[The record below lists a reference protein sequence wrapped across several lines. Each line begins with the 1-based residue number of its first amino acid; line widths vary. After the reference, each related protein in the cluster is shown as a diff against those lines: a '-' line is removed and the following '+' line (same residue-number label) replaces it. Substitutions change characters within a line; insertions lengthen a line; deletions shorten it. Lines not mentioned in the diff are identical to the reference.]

1 MDLCHS
7 QYESQYTRQVK
18 AAAQYDGDHHHKLF
32 LRHKCDNFRSL
43 SFNSSID
50 SRDWKPNWR
59 VESFKSESNH
69 TFENLAFKKSKHSL
83 YNNLNNRRTVS
94 GSTQPNQLSEDST
107 QTDQSFDSEVLEIVK
122 RIRTKLFTFKH
133 LNITDICRK
142 MEYKESAKVNIDL
155 ISQVLKDLPQIED
168 LEDSAFVDLCITN
181 KITSKAIQTL
191 LAQGDKATQATILAH
206 CETSLDFLLHSK
218 YGNFILQEAV
228 RCCPSFAANL
238 ERKITPILG
247 SLVSLDGPS
256 RVMQVLVIYRPQF
269 RLSVLRWFL
278 SQLEILQESVPLVF
292 LLSSAIQATNHC
304 KQEMKLLR
312 GVLFSPKSNNLR
324 KFKFFKPLIASFID
338 KCTSRDLDKVFRF
351 FNIGPQFDLLLND
364 RFGALVLDSL
374 LIRGHEETI
383 SLMLTRLAQFLPT
396 LITAKYF
403 KALIHR
409 LAYSQTSE
417 DLKRSMLKELARG
430 SPSGLK
436 EVTSSPEKCYFITY
450 IVSSLLTSE
459 HRGLLL
465 RLKNELDQPR
475 LLRKTLRSLTTHLTY
490 E

>member
-1 MDLCHS
+1 MDLCQP
-7 QYESQYTRQVK
+7 QYLPSYFRQVT
-18 AAAQYDGDHHHKLF
+18 AAQNDGERHPELF
-32 LRHKCDNFRSL
+32 LRQTFDVFRS
-43 SFNSSID
+43 SPFNSLVD
-50 SRDWKPNWR
+50 SGDHKPDWKA
-59 VESFKSESNH
+59 ESLKSESNH
-69 TFENLAFKKSKHSL
+69 TFANLVFKRSKYSVC
-83 YNNLNNRRTVS
+83 NNINQRPTAS
-94 GSTQPNQLSEDST
+94 GSSQPNQPSEDRMAT
-107 QTDQSFDSEVLEIVK
+107 NQNFDYEVLDIVK

-142 MEYKESAKVNIDL
+142 MEYRESAKVNMDL
-155 ISQVLKDLPQIED
+155 ISQVLESLPKIDD
-168 LEDSAFVDLCITN
+168 LEEPAFVDLCITN

-191 LAQGDKATQATILAH
+191 LAQGDAATQATILTH

-218 YGNFILQEAV
+218 YGNFILQEAT
-228 RCCPSFAANL
+228 RCCPSFAADL
-238 ERKITPILG
+238 ERKLTPVLG

-256 RVMQVLVIYRPQF
+256 RVMQVLVLYRPQF

-278 SQLEILQESVPLVF
+278 SQLETLQESVPLVF
-292 LLSSAIQATNHC
+292 LLSSAIQATNHS

-312 GVLFSPKSNNLR
+312 GILFSPKSNNLR

-338 KCTSRDLDKVFRF
+338 KCTGRDLDKVFRF

-383 SLMLTRLAQFLPT
+383 SLMLTRLAGSLPS

-430 SPSGLK
+430 NPNGLK
-436 EVTSSPEKCYFITY
+436 EVTSSTEKCYFITY

-459 HRGLLL
+459 HQALL
-465 RLKNELDQPR
+465 RRLKSELDQPR
-475 LLRKTLRSLTTHLTY
+475 LLRKTLRSLTTFLL
-490 E
+490 